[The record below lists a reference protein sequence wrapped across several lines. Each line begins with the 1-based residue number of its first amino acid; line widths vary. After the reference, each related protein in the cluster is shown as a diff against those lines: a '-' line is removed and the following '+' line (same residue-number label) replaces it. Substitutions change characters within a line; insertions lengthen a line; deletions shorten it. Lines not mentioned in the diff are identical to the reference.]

1 MKLMREIGF
10 RGFVIIVMLG
20 LAFMAWDMSQP
31 VLKVQNEIMPQDV
44 VTCIVQPFSS
54 VFEDTF
60 EDISVAPGQSYNFFS
75 NILLPLIIYIISIGG
90 FFYLLREDFKLLKG
104 FAKSNKTAQFFWSL
118 WILILI
124 ALLLIPIFFGM
135 HLLMKGFVIAVIA
148 TALLLII
155 LGILYSISY
164 TSGKKYKRP

>member
-1 MKLMREIGF
+1 MKLIKEVSF

-31 VLKVQNEIMPQDV
+31 VLEVQNEIMPQDV
-44 VTCIVQPFSS
+44 VACIVQPFSS
-54 VFEDTF
+54 VFGDEF
-60 EDISVAPGQSYNFFS
+60 EDISVAPGQSYRFFA
-75 NILLPLIIYIISIGG
+75 NILLPLMIYIISIGG
-90 FFYLLREDFKLLKG
+90 FIYLLKEDFKLLKR
-104 FAKSNKTAQFFWSL
+104 FAKSNKAAHFFWSL
-118 WILILI
+118 WILILM
-124 ALLLIPIFFGM
+124 ALLLIPLFFGM

-164 TSGKKYKRP
+164 TSDKKHKRP